1 MKLDNIILKNVCTEV
16 TFYKPKQNLKL
27 AQQLFQLML
36 QENGIGLASNQAG
49 IDNRLFV
56 MLINNKIYHC
66 FNPIILETLNDDMYY
81 TEGCLS
87 FPNERLQIYR
97 PNKILVKYHNAYGE
111 ETIEW
116 LDGLAS
122 RCFQHELD
130 HLNGITMHDRIGD

>member
-36 QENGIGLASNQAG
+36 QENGIGLASNQVG
-49 IDNRLFV
+49 VDSRLFV
-56 MLINNKIYHC
+56 MLVNNKIYHC
-66 FNPIILETLNDDMYY
+66 FNPIILQKTDDNMYY

-87 FPNERLQIYR
+87 FPGERLQISR
-97 PNKILVKYHNAYGE
+97 PNKILVKYYNAYGI
-111 ETIEW
+111 ETVEW
-116 LDGLAS
+116 LEGLTS

-130 HLNGITMHDRIGD
+130 HLNGITMHDRK

>member
-1 MKLDNIILKNVCTEV
+1 MKLDNTILSKLCNEV
-16 TFYKPKQNLKL
+16 NFDKPKQNLKL

-36 QENGIGLASNQAG
+36 KENGIGLAANQAG
-49 IDNRLFV
+49 IDSRIFV
-56 MLINNKIYHC
+56 MLVNDKIYHC